1 MPQMGSED
9 NYVIDNV
16 KLEFYYSCDAAE
28 YSPANLLAS
37 DANSC
42 TNVDISWELS
52 PSVVLG
58 QRIYRDDVLIA
69 NLDANTT
76 TYQDWLAVP
85 NTTHIYCIE
94 TYNECGDSPQICNP
108 GSLHAPPSVAEN
120 IMASDGLYDNQIVVI
135 WDENDDT
142 DTYKIYRD
150 GTWLGINNSTQTQYV
165 DQFVDFGITYEY
177 CIESIN
183 VCGDSDWACD
193 SGFTNTQPGDVNDD
207 GDVNVLDVVVMVNVI
222 LLLEDANEYIS
233 WAADLNI
240 DGSINVMDVVLL
252 VNQILG

>member
-1 MPQMGSED
+1 MTINSIDYTDNEFVVPSDVWSDGFLMPQMGSED

-108 GSLHAPPSVAEN
+108 GSLHTPPSVAEN

-177 CIESIN
+177 
-183 VCGDSDWACD
+183 
-193 SGFTNTQPGDVNDD
+193 
-207 GDVNVLDVVVMVNVI
+207 
-222 LLLEDANEYIS
+222 
-233 WAADLNI
+233 
-240 DGSINVMDVVLL
+240 
-252 VNQILG
+252 